1 MYIDNN
7 INQSEWLV
15 ELNITTRKELSILSN
30 DKIILGIE
38 KWIMIK
44 FKNTFDFLIVK
55 VINKKIKKDQWI
67 IYYLFTRNL

>member
-30 DKIILGIE
+30 DKDILGIE

-44 FKNTFDFLIVK
+44 FKNTFDFF
-55 VINKKIKKDQWI
+55 NC
-67 IYYLFTRNL
+67 